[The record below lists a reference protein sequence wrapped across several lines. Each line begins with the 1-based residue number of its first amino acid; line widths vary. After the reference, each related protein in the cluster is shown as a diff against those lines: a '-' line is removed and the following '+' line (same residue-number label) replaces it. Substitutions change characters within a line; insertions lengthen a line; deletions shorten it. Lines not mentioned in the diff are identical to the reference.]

1 MQEAVFV
8 LNNENSVAN
17 HFFAELRDKEQ
28 QLDRNRFQTNLV
40 RLGHV
45 LAYELSKS
53 LNYRQ
58 QQVETV
64 LGTCSV
70 NVLQHQPVLYTILRA
85 GLPFLKGFQDFFDQS
100 DCGFVGAS
108 RSEGKTDEITIDMG
122 YQAFASIEG
131 KDLIVLD
138 PMLATGKSLVASTE
152 AILKSGNPKS
162 LHFAIAI
169 ASPEGIAYLNES
181 IKVPYK
187 LWLGALDQRLNQKG
201 YIVPGLGDAGDLLF
215 GKKM

>member
-1 MQEAVFV
+1 MQEAIFV
-8 LNNENSVAN
+8 LNNENTVAN
-17 HFFAELRDKEQ
+17 QFFAELRDKEQ
-28 QLDRNRFQTNLV
+28 QLDRGRFRTNLI
-40 RLGHV
+40 RLGQV

-53 LNYRQ
+53 LPYRQ
-58 QQVETV
+58 HLVDTV
-64 LGTCSV
+64 LGSCSV
-70 NVLQHQPVLYTILRA
+70 NVLQHQPVLYTIIRA
-85 GLPFLKGFQDFFDQS
+85 GLPFLEGFQDFFDQS

-108 RSEGKTDEITIDMG
+108 RSEGKTDEITITMG
-122 YQAFASIEG
+122 YQALAPFEG

-152 AILKSGNPKS
+152 AILQNGKPRS

-187 LWLGALDQRLNQKG
+187 LWLGALDERLNQKG